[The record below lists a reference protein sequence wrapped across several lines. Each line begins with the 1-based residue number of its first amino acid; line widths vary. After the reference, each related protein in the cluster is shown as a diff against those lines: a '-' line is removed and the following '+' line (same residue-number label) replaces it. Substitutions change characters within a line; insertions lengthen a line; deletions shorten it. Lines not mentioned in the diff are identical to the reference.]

1 MYPISSKVPAAFGRV
16 WAPSSWTRGFGRL
29 MAHHLYFLVDAH
41 RAKWRGAEAATDVLW
56 HPNLNLPTHW
66 RASLALLLL

>member
-1 MYPISSKVPAAFGRV
+1 
-16 WAPSSWTRGFGRL
+16 

-41 RAKWRGAEAATDVLW
+41 RAKRRGAEAATDVLW

-66 RASLALLLL
+66 RASLALLCSSPIDLLLQLPF